1 MMGKKMSV
9 GKKNSKE
16 KKKTTQL
23 KKKKAKK
30 LNYIDQTVVKNKKG
44 SL

>member
-16 KKKTTQL
+16 KNKTTQL
-23 KKKKAKK
+23 KKKKSKEAKI
-30 LNYIDQTVVKNKKG
+30 YRPD
-44 SL
+44 SH

>member
-23 KKKKAKK
+23 KKKVKK
-30 LNYIDQTVVKNKKG
+30 LKYIDQTVIKNKKG